1 MASKETKVAEALV
14 ELTESHWF
22 NPASMARVLAEQP
35 IYTLEQVMEL
45 VKWII
50 HYQEQ
55 RYRHELENGRTSEAL
70 LLANELNKHIKDL
83 EPLL

>member
-1 MASKETKVAEALV
+1 MASKETKVAESLV

-22 NPASMARVLAEQP
+22 NPASMARYLSEQP
-35 IYTLEQVMEL
+35 IYTIEQVMEL

-50 HYQEQ
+50 HYQDQ

-70 LLANELNKHIKDL
+70 LLAKELNNHIKDL
-83 EPLL
+83 EPLV